1 MNQAKQAVNPY
12 LPSYEYVPDGE
23 PHVFNG
29 RVYVYG
35 SHDRFG
41 GNDFCPERLCLLVC
55 PRG

>member
-35 SHDRFG
+35 SHDALAG
-41 GNDFCPERLCLLVC
+41 MILPERLCLLVC